1 MWGSNAPRGKSVPP
15 AGSTNT
21 KRNLLQV
28 TPAVLLQPAGGTR
41 STFTSRGP
49 YPPYTFTSCGSH
61 PPYCCFVP
69 VTPVALS
76 CPTAADT
83 SSKLLPLAG
92 CAANLN
98 TAVYDFMTNSR
109 YLRARTPY
117 EYANSTRTEFNSN
130 TCTFIRCIVRTM
142 SFRIIDQ
149 EFLNHAHASRHS
161 NDADIADSGM
171 HSNGIPFT
179 TP

>member
-1 MWGSNAPRGKSVPP
+1 MRRQLGTTAWHGARRHRVWGSNAPRRKSVSL

-41 STFTSRGP
+41 STFTSCGP
-49 YPPYTFTSCGSH
+49 YPPYTFTSCGLH

-109 YLRARTPY
+109 YLRRTSMRTVPRY
-117 EYANSTRTEFNSN
+117 TDGVQLEYIHPMHRSN
-130 TCTFIRCIVRTM
+130 HVISNHQSGISESHACIT
-142 SFRIIDQ
+142 SF
-149 EFLNHAHASRHS
+149 E
-161 NDADIADSGM
+161 
-171 HSNGIPFT
+171 
-179 TP
+179 